1 MDDVKTADPMAGAR
15 SARLWGNRPGKVNQS
30 RPANTGPRSR
40 LKLPLSGT
48 RDTSRPMSD
57 RDRKPRFQRGGGKA
71 PEKRGETGRR
81 PAWRDRE
88 ASPDGPVILY
98 GWHTVAAALANPAA
112 HIRKLLLTENA
123 ARRLADENID
133 TRVTPEIVR
142 PSLIDQRL
150 GPDAVH
156 QGLLAEADPL
166 PSPDIDALPQEGIV
180 LVLDQ
185 ITDPHNV
192 GAIMRSAAA
201 FAVKAIVTTA
211 RHSPEATGVLAKSAS
226 GALEL
231 VPLVTVQN
239 LARALTEM
247 NDLGFMTVGLDSEGS
262 ENLGAVA
269 LRQPLALVLGAEGK
283 GLRQLTRETCSVVAR
298 LDMPGE
304 IKSLNVSNA
313 AVLALYIG
321 GVKLGL
327 MGWQRPL
334 AMRTGGVDV
343 SH

>member
-1 MDDVKTADPMAGAR
+1 VPDNGLPVGAFM
-15 SARLWGNRPGKVNQS
+15 GNHHGKVNQGS
-30 RPANTGPRSR
+30 TVISSA
-40 LKLPLSGT
+40 LPKGAPEIAIIRKAWNKAS
-48 RDTSRPMSD
+48 MSD
-57 RDRKPRFQRGGGKA
+57 RDRKPRFQRAPGKGYQKQRQA
-71 PEKRGETGRR
+71 GRG

-88 ASPDGPVILY
+88 GSSDGPAILY
-98 GWHTVAAALANPAA
+98 GWHTVAAALANPQRQ
-112 HIRKLLLTENA
+112 IRKLLLTENA

-142 PSLIDQRL
+142 PSLIDARL

-156 QGLLAEADPL
+156 QGFLAEADPL
-166 PSPDIDALPQEGIV
+166 PSPDLDTLPQQGIV

-231 VPLVTVQN
+231 VPIVTVQN
-239 LARALTEM
+239 LARALTEL
-247 NDLGFMTVGLDSEGS
+247 NDQGFLTLGLDSEGS
-262 ENLGAVA
+262 ADLGAVA

-283 GLRQLTRETCSVVAR
+283 GLRQLTRDTCGVVAR
-298 LDMPGE
+298 LDMPGA

-321 GVKLGL
+321 ASRLGL
-327 MGWQRPL
+327 MG
-334 AMRTGGVDV
+334 
-343 SH
+343 

>member
-1 MDDVKTADPMAGAR
+1 
-15 SARLWGNRPGKVNQS
+15 
-30 RPANTGPRSR
+30 
-40 LKLPLSGT
+40 
-48 RDTSRPMSD
+48 
-57 RDRKPRFQRGGGKA
+57 
-71 PEKRGETGRR
+71 
-81 PAWRDRE
+81 
-88 ASPDGPVILY
+88 
-98 GWHTVAAALANPAA
+98 
-112 HIRKLLLTENA
+112 
-123 ARRLADENID
+123 
-133 TRVTPEIVR
+133 VTPEIVR

-166 PSPDIDALPQEGIV
+166 PSPDIDALAQEGIV

-239 LARALTEM
+239 LARALTGL
-247 NDLGFMTVGLDSEGS
+247 NDQGFMTVGLDSQGS
-262 ENLGAVA
+262 ENLGTVA

-283 GLRQLTRETCSVVAR
+283 GLRQLTRDTCSVVAR

-321 GVKLGL
+321 ATRLGL
-327 MGWQRPL
+327 MG
-334 AMRTGGVDV
+334 
-343 SH
+343 

>member
-1 MDDVKTADPMAGAR
+1 
-15 SARLWGNRPGKVNQS
+15 
-30 RPANTGPRSR
+30 
-40 LKLPLSGT
+40 
-48 RDTSRPMSD
+48 MSD
-57 RDRKPRFQRGGGKA
+57 RDRKPGLRRGGGKG
-71 PEKRGETGRR
+71 PEGKRESGRQ
-81 PAWRDRE
+81 PAWHGRE
-88 ASPDGPVILY
+88 AGPDGPVILY
-98 GWHTVAAALANPAA
+98 GWHTVAAALANPQRQ
-112 HIRKLLLTENA
+112 IRKLLLTENA
-123 ARRLADENID
+123 ARRLADDKID

-142 PSLIDQRL
+142 PSLIDARL

-166 PSPDIDALPQEGIV
+166 PSPDIDELSQEGIV

-192 GAIMRSAAA
+192 GAILRSAAA

-239 LARALTEM
+239 LARALNEL
-247 NDLGFMTVGLDSEGS
+247 NDQGFMTVGLDSGGS
-262 ENLGAVA
+262 EELGAMT

-283 GLRQLTRETCSVVAR
+283 GLRQLTRETCSAVAR

-321 GVKLGL
+321 SVRLGL
-327 MGWQRPL
+327 M
-334 AMRTGGVDV
+334 D
-343 SH
+343 

>member
-1 MDDVKTADPMAGAR
+1 M
-15 SARLWGNRPGKVNQS
+15 N
-30 RPANTGPRSR
+30 
-40 LKLPLSGT
+40 
-48 RDTSRPMSD
+48 D
-57 RDRKPRFQRGGGKA
+57 RDRKPKFRRGGGKG
-71 PEKRGETGRR
+71 PDGKREFGRR

-98 GWHTVAAALANPAA
+98 GWHTVAAALANPQRQ
-112 HIRKLLLTENA
+112 IRKLLLTENA
-123 ARRLADENID
+123 ARRLADDNID

-142 PSLIDQRL
+142 PSLIDARL

-156 QGLLAEADPL
+156 QGLLAEAEPL
-166 PSPDIDALPQEGIV
+166 PSPDIEDLTQQGIV

-192 GAIMRSAAA
+192 GAILRSAAA

-226 GALEL
+226 GALEM

-247 NDLGFMTVGLDSEGS
+247 NDQGFLTVGLDSAGS
-262 ENLGAVA
+262 EDLGAMT

-283 GLRQLTRETCSVVAR
+283 GLRQLTRETCSAVAR

-321 GVKLGL
+321 ASRLGL
-327 MGWQRPL
+327 MG
-334 AMRTGGVDV
+334 
-343 SH
+343 